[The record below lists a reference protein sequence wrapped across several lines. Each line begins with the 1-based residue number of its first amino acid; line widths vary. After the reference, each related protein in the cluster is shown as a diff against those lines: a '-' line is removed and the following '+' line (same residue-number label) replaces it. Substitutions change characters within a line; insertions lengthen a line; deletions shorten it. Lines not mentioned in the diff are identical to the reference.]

1 MYSLTKKKK
10 MIASQKML
18 CDQEAETA
26 AHICIH
32 CPFAKEVKLLV
43 KNWVGEHIVHIDKD
57 GHTLKTWWEKSLQG
71 RSVAQQKTSAAILM
85 YLAWNI

>member
-32 CPFAKEVKLLV
+32 CPFAKEVWLLV